1 MRIRGGTRA
10 AGLTGAGLAAI
21 LAAAVLGA
29 AGCNILGPAWYF
41 IEGPPKQ
48 PAQFTLDANRP
59 TVVFVDDTANRLPSR
74 ALRGDI
80 ATSAEK
86 HILAEELLLKDH
98 LIDSRGAFQAASA
111 DRFGQQLSITEI
123 GRSVQAEVVVYIS
136 IDEFGISPDGVTFAP
151 VGVARVIVVDAKNDQ
166 RLWPANAGGQRI
178 RVQLNE
184 RQGAAP
190 TSRADSL
197 QAQRELAIQIGRAAA
212 ELFYEHEA
220 YQSAG
225 KNEPG

>member
-1 MRIRGGTRA
+1 MRDRDGRSGMSTA
-10 AGLTGAGLAAI
+10 VAV
-21 LAAAVLGA
+21 LAAATLAVP
-29 AGCNILGPAWYF
+29 GCNIVGPAYYF
-41 IEGPPKQ
+41 IEGPAKQ
-48 PAQFTLDANRP
+48 PALYTLDEKRT
-59 TVVFVDDTANRLPSR
+59 TVVFVDDPSSRLPSR

-86 HILAEELLLKDH
+86 HILAEDLLIKDR

-111 DRFGQQLSITEI
+111 DRFGRQLSITEI
-123 GRSVQAEVVVYIS
+123 GRSVQADVVVYIS

-151 VGVARVIVVDAKNDQ
+151 VGVARVLVIDAKNDQ
-166 RLWPANAGGQRI
+166 RLWPATAGGQRI

-184 RQGAAP
+184 RQGEAP
-190 TSRADSL
+190 RSRADSL
-197 QAQRELAIQIGRAAA
+197 AAQRELAIQIGRAAA